1 LPKERIFEELKKIF
15 LKSLNPSIGLKLI
28 DDFELLSINF
38 RNKYKSID
46 NLANFLRDTDFPDFK
61 KLYLFF
67 ATLLKGIDENR
78 ILDFLNGIT
87 NDKKFIS
94 TILLLSGNS
103 TNLNEIFLKNLSL
116 ILSLEE
122 LILIEK
128 VLEKSD
134 ILEVEKLAKKLDV
147 FDKPLEIFVKG
158 KDLINLGFKE
168 SIEFKKILNE
178 SLILQI
184 EKGLNKEQIIEN
196 IIERYKI
203 KSI

>member
-1 LPKERIFEELKKIF
+1 M
-15 LKSLNPSIGLKLI
+15 
-28 DDFELLSINF
+28 
-38 RNKYKSID
+38 
-46 NLANFLRDTDFPDFK
+46 
-61 KLYLFF
+61 
-67 ATLLKGIDENR
+67 
-78 ILDFLNGIT
+78 
-87 NDKKFIS
+87 
-94 TILLLSGNS
+94 
-103 TNLNEIFLKNLSL
+103 

-128 VLEKSD
+128 ALEKSD

-147 FDKPLEIFVKG
+147 FDKPLKIFVKG

-168 SIEFKKILNE
+168 SIEFKKILDE